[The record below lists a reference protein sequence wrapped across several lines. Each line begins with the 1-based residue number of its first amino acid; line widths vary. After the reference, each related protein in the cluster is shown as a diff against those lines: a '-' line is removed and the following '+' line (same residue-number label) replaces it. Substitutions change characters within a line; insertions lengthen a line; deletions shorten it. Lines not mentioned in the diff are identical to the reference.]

1 MLKNTLLSLQLTL
14 LLLVL
19 LSECPLAHA
28 QSILLSEYKTE
39 FSYKGKTQGARAA
52 NIKLAAQLLDGVVIQ
67 PNEVFSFNKT
77 VGPRTEKQGFKK
89 AKVIFKKRLR
99 KDFGGGVCQ
108 AASTL
113 HAVFLYSGLEI
124 VEHFPH
130 SRASSYIQPSLDAT
144 VIWGVKDLQVKN
156 TYPFPVKIVT
166 DVSIPGVIHV
176 ALYGS
181 DSAKQVTL
189 HFQILETENFDI
201 WKVARADWKLGRKKV
216 QEPGTLG
223 YRLFR
228 VRNIQIARDVS
239 REEWVLYNYPPS
251 KRIILLGTG
260 VE

>member
-1 MLKNTLLSLQLTL
+1 VLKNALLS

-19 LSECPLAHA
+19 LILVLLGSCPRAHA
-28 QSILLSEYKTE
+28 QSTLLSEYKTE
-39 FSYKGKTQGARAA
+39 FSYRGKAHGARAA

-67 PNEVFSFNKT
+67 PNELFSFNKT

-113 HAVFLYSGLEI
+113 HAVFLYAGLDI
-124 VEHFPH
+124 VEHSPH

-166 DVSIPGVIHV
+166 DISIPGIVHI

-181 DSAKQVTL
+181 GPAKKVTIQ
-189 HFQILETENFDI
+189 FQILETENFDI

-223 YRLFR
+223 YKLYRIRYFQSLLGTSQEERLF
-228 VRNIQIARDVS
+228 
-239 REEWVLYNYPPS
+239 LYPPS
-251 KRIILLGTG
+251 RRIIIVGTLAP
-260 VE
+260 

>member
-1 MLKNTLLSLQLTL
+1 VFKNTLLL
-14 LLLVL
+14 LPLIFMLLVL
-19 LSECPLAHA
+19 FGECQPAKA
-28 QSILLSEYKTE
+28 QSVILSEYKTD
-39 FSYKGKTQGARAA
+39 FSYRGKTHGARAA
-52 NIKLAAQLLDGVVIQ
+52 NITLAAQLLNGVVIQ

-113 HAVFLYSGLEI
+113 HATFLYAGFEI
-124 VEHFPH
+124 VEHSPH
-130 SRASSYIQPSLDAT
+130 SRASAYIQPSLDAT

-166 DVSIPGVIHV
+166 DVSTPGTLRI
-176 ALYGS
+176 ALYGNGP
-181 DSAKQVTL
+181 AKKVTL
-189 HFQILETENFDI
+189 QFRILETENFDI

-223 YRLFR
+223 YKLYR
-228 VRNIQIARDVS
+228 VRYLPTARGTS
-239 REEWVLYNYPPS
+239 QEEWILYNYPPS
-251 KRIILLGTG
+251 KRIIIVGTG